1 MKASLLI
8 IEESGCEGKTEG
20 VLEKVTLAKHFT
32 LKSLEILYNVGS
44 TKNAMLKVW
53 RPLIFQYHQPSG
65 TCPVEGWGEVS
76 GKL

>member
-44 TKNAMLKVW
+44 TKNAMLKVD
-53 RPLIFQYHQPSG
+53 PNL
-65 TCPVEGWGEVS
+65 EVGPRS
-76 GKL
+76 TYRKVTHSYFKI